1 MKKGEKRF
9 FLNWQMPA
17 SISRSLSAATS
28 DAERSQICESWLSHT
43 QIFEELDSTL
53 QGAPQMGIL
62 QQFTDLNCDFA
73 KKENFSEEKM
83 ACFMEIMH
91 YMMKQLI

>member
-1 MKKGEKRF
+1 
-9 FLNWQMPA
+9 
-17 SISRSLSAATS
+17 
-28 DAERSQICESWLSHT
+28 
-43 QIFEELDSTL
+43 
-53 QGAPQMGIL
+53 MGIL